1 MATRCAP
8 SRPPPSPPGERL
20 LVVGTGTIGLLAAQF
35 AGAGGVEV
43 HLAGVAGPGLEFARE
58 CGLGDTSTL
67 DDLPDVP
74 FDAVIDA
81 SNARTV
87 PALAVHLVEPGRRV
101 VFIGLSAEPSLVDS
115 REIAL
120 RDVTAVGI
128 LGGSA
133 GLAGTISAYASGAVD
148 PSPLVAAVV
157 PLDQAH
163 DALAGWRPDDATS
176 APKIHVDPR
185 ITGD

>member
-1 MATRCAP
+1 M
-8 SRPPPSPPGERL
+8 
-20 LVVGTGTIGLLAAQF
+20 
-35 AGAGGVEV
+35 
-43 HLAGVAGPGLEFARE
+43 
-58 CGLGDTSTL
+58 
-67 DDLPDVP
+67 P

-87 PALAVHLVEPGRRV
+87 PAQVVHLVEPGRRV

-120 RDVTAVGI
+120 KDVTAVGI
-128 LGGSA
+128 LGASA
-133 GLAGTISAYASGAVD
+133 GLPGTISAYASGAVD

-157 PLDQAH
+157 GLDRAH

-185 ITGD
+185 LQEMT